1 MTSTWMDYKDAQI
14 QADGWSEC
22 VRMCPWMVFCLEPFL
37 SAPETCCRGCMRVF
51 VAVWGT
57 ICMAV
62 ILGWVNNPLHS
73 SIQMT
78 ICSIGLFFGF
88 ELLGVF
94 LLVVQSGFQRFRDG
108 TLWAAVALFSV
119 ASLCLVG
126 RFVAMYVGLTT
137 LHARRGDGVTQ
148 IWPEVLVGGSEFESS
163 ELMKHDFKAYCKG
176 EQGTLHAYTLLNVA
190 AVFEW
195 AYILCIFTTV
205 FAVLIRTLVNW
216 PFSAFDQD
224 LENDING
231 AAREARE
238 VFGDMSL
245 QRV

>member
-14 QADGWSEC
+14 QVAGVNKC
-22 VRMCPWMVFCLEPFL
+22 VEMCPWMVICLEPFL

-62 ILGWVNNPLHS
+62 VLGWVNNPWQS

-94 LLVVQSGFQRFRDG
+94 LLVVQSGFQKFRDG

-126 RFVAMYVGLTT
+126 RFVAMYIGLTT
-137 LHARRGDGVTQ
+137 LHARRGDGVTH
-148 IWPEVLVGGSEFESS
+148 IWPEALVGGNEFESS

-216 PFSAFDQD
+216 PLSVAAD
-224 LENDING
+224 LEHSING
-231 AAREARE
+231 EARE
-238 VFGDMSL
+238 FSGDVSM
-245 QRV
+245 Q

>member
-14 QADGWSEC
+14 QVAGVNKC
-22 VRMCPWMVFCLEPFL
+22 VEMCPWMVICLEPFL

-62 ILGWVNNPLHS
+62 VLGWVNNPWQS

-94 LLVVQSGFQRFRDG
+94 LLVVQSGFQKFRDG

-126 RFVAMYVGLTT
+126 RFVAMYIGLTT
-137 LHARRGDGVTQ
+137 LHARRGDGVTH
-148 IWPEVLVGGSEFESS
+148 IWPEALVGGNEFESS

-216 PFSAFDQD
+216 PLSVVDDAAD
-224 LENDING
+224 LEHSING
-231 AAREARE
+231 EARE
-238 VFGDMSL
+238 FSGDVSM
-245 QRV
+245 Q

>member
-1 MTSTWMDYKDAQI
+1 MISTWMDYKDAQI
-14 QADGWSEC
+14 QVAGVNKC
-22 VRMCPWMVFCLEPFL
+22 VEMCPWMVICLEPFL

-62 ILGWVNNPLHS
+62 VIGWVNNPWQS

-94 LLVVQSGFQRFRDG
+94 LLVVQSGFQKFRDG

-126 RFVAMYVGLTT
+126 RFVAMYIGLTT
-137 LHARRGDGVTQ
+137 LHARRGDGVTH
-148 IWPEVLVGGSEFESS
+148 IWPEVLVGGNEFESS

-205 FAVLIRTLVNW
+205 FAVLIRTLVYW
-216 PFSAFDQD
+216 PLSVRDDAAD
-224 LENDING
+224 LEHSINK
-231 AAREARE
+231 EARE
-238 VFGDMSL
+238 LSGDVSL
-245 QRV
+245 Q